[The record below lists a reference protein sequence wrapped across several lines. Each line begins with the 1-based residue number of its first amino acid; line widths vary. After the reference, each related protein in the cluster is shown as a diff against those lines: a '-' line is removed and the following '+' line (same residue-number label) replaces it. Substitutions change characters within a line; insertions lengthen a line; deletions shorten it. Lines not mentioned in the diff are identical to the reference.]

1 MDAVREGSDD
11 VVVIAPPSMADQVT
25 EAGHEFLAGGEP
37 PETRI
42 APIRER
48 LPVASPAEA
57 AVLGNRELFAHLA
70 ADAMLPA
77 MTDAVDRF
85 RPDLVL
91 RDPCEYASAVVAYRD
106 RTRTATIAISL
117 ADVEWGSMLAASPV
131 LEDYAPGLTRWLRTL
146 PYLTRFPASLDPSPF
161 AATVRY
167 HSLASANSGR
177 PIVRWPAGSGPL
189 VYVSFGTVL
198 GYMSHATGVFRAAL
212 DALDELPV
220 RALLTVGRRFDPAL
234 LGLVPPNVR
243 IEPWVDQADVLG
255 QVGLVVCHGGSGTV
269 LGALAA
275 GVPLVVVPLFADQ
288 FANARR
294 VADCGAGIVVVGTG
308 TKEENQN
315 PIGFDMAP
323 RLANAISIVLADR
336 ASYRSAAVQVAEEI
350 SSSPL
355 PADLLNRFLR

>member
-1 MDAVREGSDD
+1 LTAEYPLNR
-11 VVVIAPPSMADQVT
+11 PPSRRPISRRLRLHAIFHGDDGSQVSQDINLARGRLFYHLIFTGPQGSISPSDVLKIAGSQST
-25 EAGHEFLAGGEP
+25 EA
-37 PETRI
+37 
-42 APIRER
+42 
-48 LPVASPAEA
+48 
-57 AVLGNRELFAHLA
+57 
-70 ADAMLPA
+70 
-77 MTDAVDRF
+77 
-85 RPDLVL
+85 
-91 RDPCEYASAVVAYRD
+91 
-106 RTRTATIAISL
+106 
-117 ADVEWGSMLAASPV
+117 
-131 LEDYAPGLTRWLRTL
+131 
-146 PYLTRFPASLDPSPF
+146 ASLGY
-161 AATVRY
+161 ATVRY